1 MIQKEF
7 QVTNKLGLHA
17 RPLTLFVQRAQ
28 KYSAEIRVKKENQQE
43 EVDGRSIL
51 GLLTLG
57 AQQGSKVFVIVD
69 GQDEGK
75 LIKEIAELFSHKFY
89 ED

>member
-1 MIQKEF
+1 MIEKEF
-7 QVTNKLGLHA
+7 KITNKLGLHA
-17 RPLTLFVQRAQ
+17 RPLALFVQRAQ
-28 KYSAEIRVKKENQQE
+28 KYSAEIRVKKESQQE

-57 AQQGSKVFVIVD
+57 AQQGSKIFVIVD
-69 GQDEGK
+69 GQDEEK
-75 LIKEIAELFSHKFY
+75 LIEEIAELFSNKFY